1 MNSKIQ
7 NLKINSIF
15 IFLFIIFSCQVEEF
29 DNSEDKKP
37 LGECT
42 EGLVKFEL
50 NGVDYEYEC
59 SGYDLI
65 GYVSLEEM
73 DASSGNDCWGWTDS
87 SSGKEYVLMGLDNG
101 TAFIDISEPTQPRY
115 LGKLPTQTIS
125 TIWRDIKV
133 YKDHA
138 FIVADFSS
146 DTPENDKNH
155 GIQVFDLNILNGTS
169 KPTNFTHDFL
179 YMEHGQAH
187 NIAINEESGFAYS
200 VGTNTFEGGIH
211 AVDINDPK
219 NPAFSVGYQSE
230 GYTHDA
236 QVVNYKGPDVDH
248 QGKEIFIGSN
258 GRHPQEDDK
267 VVIIDVSDKKNIQ
280 TITSFSYPNTGYT
293 HQAWLT
299 DDHRYLFVGDELD
312 EIGGKVTN
320 TRILIFDLS
329 DLDDPRLHQE
339 FFYET
344 DAIDHNGY
352 VVGSKYY
359 QANYSSGLR
368 VIDIL
373 NIDQKLIS
381 ETGYFDTYNENKTD
395 KSSLDNEFNLSS
407 FDPDHGDPAKGR
419 LAEWKGA
426 WSVYPF
432 FKSENIIISD
442 INSGLFIVR
451 KSSF

>member
-1 MNSKIQ
+1 MR
-7 NLKINSIF
+7 F
-15 IFLFIIFSCQVEEF
+15 ALFIVFFVVISCKYEKYEPAA
-29 DNSEDKKP
+29 NKTP
-37 LGECT
+37 LAECID
-42 EGLVKFEL
+42 GYAKFTL
-50 NGVDYEYEC
+50 NGNEYEYEC
-59 SGYDLI
+59 NGYDLM
-65 GYVSLEEM
+65 GYVSLDEM
-73 DASSGNDCWGWTDS
+73 NAERGNDCWGWTDS
-87 SSGKEYVLMGLDNG
+87 QTGKEYALMGLDNG
-101 TAFIDISEPTQPRY
+101 TAFVDITEPTQPIY

-125 TIWRDIKV
+125 SVWRDIKV

-138 FIVADFSS
+138 FIVADFSLE
-146 DTPENDKNH
+146 TQENDKNH

-200 VGTNTFEGGIH
+200 VGTNTFEGGLHVI
-211 AVDINDPK
+211 DISDPK
-219 NPAFSVGYQSE
+219 NPTFSAGYQSE
-230 GYTHDA
+230 GYSHDA
-236 QVVNYKGPDVDH
+236 QVINYKGPDVDYN
-248 QGKEIFIGSN
+248 GKEIFIGSN
-258 GRHPQEDDK
+258 GVHTDDDKTDDDK

-280 TITSFSYPNTGYT
+280 TIASFNYPNIGYT

-312 EIGGKVTN
+312 EIFGKVTN
-320 TRILIFDLS
+320 TRILIFDIS
-329 DLDDPRLHQE
+329 DLDNPILHNE

-368 VIDIL
+368 VIDIV
-373 NIDQKLIS
+373 NIDQKSFTEI
-381 ETGYFDTYNENKTD
+381 GYFDTYNENQPN
-395 KSSLDNEFNLSS
+395 KSLSGNQLNTLS
-407 FDPDHGDPAKGR
+407 YDPDHGDPAKGR

-432 FKSENIIISD
+432 FSSENVIISD
-442 INSGLFIVR
+442 INSGLFIVK
-451 KSSF
+451 KSNN

>member
-1 MNSKIQ
+1 MR
-7 NLKINSIF
+7 F
-15 IFLFIIFSCQVEEF
+15 ALFIVFFVIISCKYEKYEPAANKIPLAECIDGHAKFTKDGNEYEF
-29 DNSEDKKP
+29 
-37 LGECT
+37 
-42 EGLVKFEL
+42 
-50 NGVDYEYEC
+50 EC
-59 SGYDLI
+59 SGYDLM
-65 GYVSLEEM
+65 GYVSLDEM
-73 DASSGNDCWGWTDS
+73 NADAGNDCWGWTDPS
-87 SSGKEYVLMGLDNG
+87 TGKEYALMGLDNG
-101 TAFIDISEPTQPRY
+101 TAFVDISEPTQPIY
-115 LGKLPTQTIS
+115 LGKLPTETIP
-125 TIWRDIKV
+125 TVWRDIKV

-138 FIVADFSS
+138 FIVADFYS
-146 DTPENDKNH
+146 DTPGNDKNH

-169 KPTNFTHDFL
+169 KPTNFAHDFL
-179 YMEHGQAH
+179 YLEHGQAH

-200 VGTNTFEGGIH
+200 VGTNTFEGGLH
-211 AVDINDPK
+211 VLDISDPK
-219 NPAFSVGYQSE
+219 NPTFSVGYQSE

-329 DLDDPRLHQE
+329 DLDNPTLHEE

-359 QANYSSGLR
+359 QANYSSGMR
-368 VIDIL
+368 VIDII
-373 NIDQKLIS
+373 NIDQKSLTEI
-381 ETGYFDTYNENKTD
+381 GYFDTYNENQTNKMSFGNQLNS
-395 KSSLDNEFNLSS
+395 KS

-419 LAEWKGA
+419 QAEWKGA

-432 FKSENIIISD
+432 FNSENIIISD
-442 INSGLFIVR
+442 INSGLFIVK
-451 KSSF
+451 KSNN

>member
-1 MNSKIQ
+1 MRSLQ
-7 NLKINSIF
+7 VF
-15 IFLFIIFSCQVEEF
+15 ILLGLFSCKYEKYEPAE
-29 DNSEDKKP
+29 STSP
-37 LGECT
+37 LAECIDGYAKFT
-42 EGLVKFEL
+42 HEGKE
-50 NGVDYEYEC
+50 YEYEC
-59 SGYDLI
+59 DGYDLM
-65 GYVSLEEM
+65 GYVSLDEM
-73 DASSGNDCWGWTDS
+73 NAEAGNDCWGWTDP
-87 SSGKEYVLMGLDNG
+87 SSGKEYALMGLDNG
-101 TAFIDISEPTQPRY
+101 TAFVDISEPTQPIY
-115 LGKLPTQTIS
+115 LGKLSTETIP

-138 FIVADFSS
+138 FIVADFS
-146 DTPENDKNH
+146 TNIPENDKNH
-155 GIQVFDLNILNGTS
+155 GIQIFDLNILGGIS
-169 KPTNFTHDFL
+169 KPTNFTYDFL

-187 NIAINEESGFAYS
+187 NISINEESGFAYS
-200 VGTNTFEGGIH
+200 VGTNTFDGGLH
-211 AVDINDPK
+211 VINISDPK
-219 NPAFSVGYQSE
+219 NPTFSVGYQSE

-280 TITSFSYPNTGYT
+280 TITSFDYPNIGYT

-312 EIGGKVTN
+312 EILGKVTN
-320 TRILIFDLS
+320 TRILIFDIS
-329 DLDDPRLHQE
+329 DLDNPTLHNE

-368 VIDIL
+368 VIDII
-373 NIDQKLIS
+373 NINQKSFTEI
-381 ETGYFDTYNENKTD
+381 GYFDTFNENQPNKVSLSNQLN
-395 KSSLDNEFNLSS
+395 SSSR
-407 FDPDHGDPAKGR
+407 DPDHGDPAKGR

-432 FKSENIIISD
+432 FNSENIIISD
-442 INSGLFIVR
+442 INSGLFIVKR
-451 KSSF
+451 KAN